1 VLSRRTAGHVA
12 VVANGA
18 VTDRDEKRSSARL
31 EGQMPVTDRP
41 FVTMTSAMPTRE
53 DITEALKVVIDP
65 ELHRSIVELDM
76 VRSIEISP
84 NGVIDVTVS
93 LTTPGCPIK
102 GHFQSAVAEAVA
114 ALEGVTHCNVYF
126 DVLSDEQKAAL
137 QQKLGRGGGLPDG
150 SLAQV
155 DNVICIGSGKGGVG
169 KSTLT
174 ANLAA
179 ALAAEGKRVGV
190 LDADVWGYSIPR
202 MYGLGATRP
211 PVSAQRKI
219 VPLDAHDVKVMSI
232 GFFVEEDAAVVWR
245 GPMLHKALTQFLQDV
260 DWGVLDY
267 LLIDLP
273 PGTGDVSMTL
283 AQLLPQAKF
292 LIVTT
297 PQATAQ
303 KVARRAAQMAEKVD
317 LEIAGVIENMSSFTT
332 PGGERFAIFG
342 EGGGE
347 ELADELDVPLLGTV
361 PLTMPLRAQADSGAP
376 LVVVDPDDPAAQAI
390 RQVARGLI
398 ALAPLKLATLPL
410 VEVGEPASVP
420 VGAEQRKPAG
430 MSLPMA

>member
-1 VLSRRTAGHVA
+1 MT
-12 VVANGA
+12 VVPSK
-18 VTDRDEKRSSARL
+18 D
-31 EGQMPVTDRP
+31 
-41 FVTMTSAMPTRE
+41 
-53 DITEALKVVIDP
+53 DITQALTAVIDP

-76 VRSIEISP
+76 VRSIEIGA
-84 NGVIDVTVS
+84 NGVVDVTVS

-102 GHFQSAVAEAVA
+102 GHFQTAVAEAVS
-114 ALEGVTHCNVYF
+114 ALEGVAHTNVYF
-126 DVLSDEQKAAL
+126 DVLSDQQKAAL

-155 DNVICIGSGKGGVG
+155 QNVICVGSGKGGVG

-211 PVSAQRKI
+211 PVSAERKI
-219 VPLDAHDVKVMSI
+219 IPLDSHDVKVMSI

-303 KVARRAAQMAEKVD
+303 KVARRAAQMADKVD
-317 LEIAGVIENMSSFTT
+317 LEIAGVIENMSGFTT
-332 PGGERFAIFG
+332 PDGERYAIFG

-361 PLTMPLRAQADSGAP
+361 PLTMPLRAQADAGLP
-376 LVVVDPDDPAAQAI
+376 LTVEDPDDPASQAI

-398 ALAPLKLATLPL
+398 ALSPLPLPTLPL
-410 VEVGEPASVP
+410 VEVGAPASAPVP
-420 VGAEQRKPAG
+420 SEQRKPAG

>member
-1 VLSRRTAGHVA
+1 
-12 VVANGA
+12 
-18 VTDRDEKRSSARL
+18 
-31 EGQMPVTDRP
+31 
-41 FVTMTSAMPTRE
+41 MPTRE
-53 DITEALKVVIDP
+53 QILKALEVVIDP

-76 VRSIEISP
+76 VRSIEANA
-84 NGVIDVTVS
+84 NGVVDVTVS

-102 GHFQSAVAEAVA
+102 GHFQTAVAEAVK
-114 ALEGVTHCNVYF
+114 ALDGVTHCNVYF
-126 DVLSDEQKAAL
+126 DVLSDQQKQAL

-155 DNVICIGSGKGGVG
+155 RNVICIGSGKGGVG

-179 ALAAEGKRVGV
+179 ALAGEGKRVGV

-211 PVSAQRKI
+211 PVSAERKI
-219 VPLDAHDVKVMSI
+219 IPLQAHGVKVMSI

-260 DWGVLDY
+260 DWGALDY
-267 LLIDLP
+267 LLVDLP

-283 AQLLPQAKF
+283 AQLLPQARF

-303 KVARRAAQMAEKVD
+303 KVARRSAHMADKVN
-317 LEIAGVIENMSSFTT
+317 LEIAGVVENMSGFTT
-332 PGGERFAIFG
+332 PAGERFAIFG
-342 EGGGE
+342 EGGGD
-347 ELADELDVPLLGTV
+347 ELADELDVPLLGRV
-361 PLTMPLRAQADSGAP
+361 PLTMPLREQADGGVP
-376 LVVVDPDDPAAQAI
+376 LVVENPHDPAAQAI
-390 RQVARGLI
+390 HQVARGLI
-398 ALAPLKLATLPL
+398 AMTPASPTSLPVLPL
-410 VEVGEPASVP
+410 VQVGGAPAN
-420 VGAEQRKPAG
+420 GATTPAPAGAPAPAEERKPAG